1 MKLSIQEL
9 IDAAQAANAKATAA
23 FTAIGILRWHFDDKE
38 VVALLRQ
45 KGVRKSAQAER
56 FEARYM
62 ARLKA
67 IEGEVESLR
76 ELLAP
81 MAWQDRPSGEGT
93 YAWRLVA

>member
-1 MKLSIQEL
+1 MKLTTQEL
-9 IDAAQAANAKATAA
+9 IEAAQTANAKANAA

-38 VVALLRQ
+38 VVEVLRQ

-76 ELLAP
+76 KAADDEPSLAADAR
-81 MAWQDRPSGEGT
+81 MYKA
-93 YAWRLVA
+93 